1 MLSELLRKEYK
12 VKTHYLELEN
22 AKYEELSDTLRDRFI
37 DDKVGEITVTY
48 LKFRTKN
55 TTEEEIVRVLKDF
68 DYLVFFENV
77 EDSCISVVYFDGEYT
92 NELITKHN
100 EKVLSVIK
108 KLDKANKELAIRYEQ
123 ALTKDKAKKIPIFN
137 MPVHSQIPIPMPNLY
152 LLTLERLLN
161 GLLSKSDYVYG
172 GFTKERTNLVLL
184 DDPAFKG
191 EAWTLAMKKE
201 LMCSLFL
208 DLPIGTFH
216 LNKFDDYYLLANKE
230 EKKELE
236 QYDSVIYD
244 GKQRLAAILSF
255 LRGEFSVFF
264 NGLEYTVDNMHGLS
278 LVMLLH
284 RKVLIYETRL
294 EKREELLTRFNLLH
308 GITD

>member
-1 MLSELLRKEYK
+1 MLSEMLRKEYK
-12 VKTHYLELEN
+12 VKKHYLELEN
-22 AKYEELSDTLRDRFI
+22 AKYEELRDTLRDRFI

-68 DYLVFFENV
+68 DYLVYFENV

-108 KLDKANKELAIRYEQ
+108 KLDKVNKELAIRYEQ

-137 MPVHSQIPIPMPNLY
+137 MPVPSQIQIPMPNLY

-172 GFTKERTNLVLL
+172 GFTKERTNLVLY
-184 DDPAFKG
+184 DDPSFKG
-191 EAWTLAMKKE
+191 EDWSLDMKKE

-236 QYDSVIYD
+236 QYDSIIYD

>member
-12 VKTHYLELEN
+12 VKTHYLDLEN
-22 AKYEELSDTLRDRFI
+22 ANYEELRDTLRDRFI

-55 TTEEEIVRVLKDF
+55 TTEEEIVRVINDF
-68 DYLVFFENV
+68 DYLVYFENV

-92 NELITKHN
+92 HELITKHN

-108 KLDKANKELAIRYEQ
+108 KLDKVNKELAIRYEQ
-123 ALTKDKAKKIPIFN
+123 ALTKDKAKKIPVFN
-137 MPVHSQIPIPMPNLY
+137 MPVPSQIPMPNLY

-184 DDPAFKG
+184 DDSAFKG
-191 EAWTLAMKKE
+191 EAWTLDMKKE

-216 LNKFDDYYLLANKE
+216 LNKFDDYYLVATKE

-236 QYDSVIYD
+236 QYDSIIYD

-255 LRGEFSVFF
+255 LSGEFSVFF

-294 EKREELLTRFNLLH
+294 ETREELLKRCNLLH

>member
-1 MLSELLRKEYK
+1 MLSELLRKEYR
-12 VKTHYLELEN
+12 VKNHYLELEN
-22 AKYEELSDTLRDRFI
+22 ANYVELRDTLRDRFI

-55 TTEEEIVRVLKDF
+55 TTEEEIVRVIKDF

-77 EDSCISVVYFDGEYT
+77 EDSCISVVYFDVEYT

-100 EKVLSVIK
+100 EKVLAIIT
-108 KLDKANKELAIRYEQ
+108 KLDKVNKELAIRYEQ
-123 ALTKDKAKKIPIFN
+123 ALTKDKAKKIPVFN
-137 MPVHSQIPIPMPNLY
+137 IPVPSQVPMPNLY
-152 LLTLERLLN
+152 LLTLERLMN

-216 LNKFDDYYLLANKE
+216 LNRFDDYYLVATKE

-236 QYDSVIYD
+236 QYDSIIYD
-244 GKQRLAAILSF
+244 GKQRLVTILSF
-255 LRGEFSVFF
+255 LSGEFSVFF

-294 EKREELLTRFNLLH
+294 ETRESLLTRCNLLH

>member
-1 MLSELLRKEYK
+1 MLSELLRKEYR
-12 VKTHYLELEN
+12 VKNHYLELEN
-22 AKYEELSDTLRDRFI
+22 GNYEELRDTLRDRFI

-68 DYLVFFENV
+68 DYLVYFENV
-77 EDSCISVVYFDGEYT
+77 VDSCISVVYFDGEYT
-92 NELITKHN
+92 NELFTKHN
-100 EKVLSVIK
+100 EKVLAIIT
-108 KLDKANKELAIRYEQ
+108 KLDKVNKELAIRYEQ
-123 ALTKDKAKKIPIFN
+123 ALTKDKAKEIPVFN
-137 MPVHSQIPIPMPNLY
+137 MPVPSQVPMPNLY

-216 LNKFDDYYLLANKE
+216 LNRFDDYYLVATKE

-236 QYDSVIYD
+236 QYDSIIYD
-244 GKQRLAAILSF
+244 GKQRLVTILSF
-255 LRGEFSVFF
+255 LSGEFSVFF

-294 EKREELLTRFNLLH
+294 ETREELLKRCNLLH

>member
-22 AKYEELSDTLRDRFI
+22 ANYEELRDTLRDRFI

-55 TTEEEIVRVLKDF
+55 TTEEEIVRVIKDF
-68 DYLVFFENV
+68 DYLLYFENV
-77 EDSCISVVYFDGEYT
+77 EDRCISVVYFYGEYK
-92 NELITKHN
+92 NEFITKHN
-100 EKVLSVIK
+100 EKVLSVIT
-108 KLDKANKELAIRYEQ
+108 KLDKVNKELAIRYEQ
-123 ALTKDKAKKIPIFN
+123 ALTKDKAKKIPVFN
-137 MPVHSQIPIPMPNLY
+137 MPVSPQIPMPSLY

-172 GFTKERTNLVLL
+172 GFTKERTNLILY
-184 DDPAFKG
+184 DDAAFKG
-191 EAWTLAMKKE
+191 EAWSLDMKKE

-216 LNKFDDYYLLANKE
+216 LNRFDDYYLVATKE

-236 QYDSVIYD
+236 QYDSIIYD
-244 GKQRLAAILSF
+244 GKQRLDAILSF
-255 LRGEFSVFF
+255 LSGEFSVFF

-294 EKREELLTRFNLLH
+294 ETREELLTRCNLLH

>member
-1 MLSELLRKEYK
+1 MLSEMLRKEYK
-12 VKTHYLELEN
+12 VKKHYLELEN
-22 AKYEELSDTLRDRFI
+22 AKYEELRDTLRDRFI

-68 DYLVFFENV
+68 DYLVYFENV

-100 EKVLSVIK
+100 EKVLAIIT
-108 KLDKANKELAIRYEQ
+108 KLDKVNKELAIRYEQ

-137 MPVHSQIPIPMPNLY
+137 MPVPSQIQIPMPNLY

-172 GFTKERTNLVLL
+172 GFTKERTNLVLY
-184 DDPAFKG
+184 DDPSFKG
-191 EAWTLAMKKE
+191 EDWSLDMKKE

-236 QYDSVIYD
+236 QYDSIIYD